1 MCFCVLYGT
10 VRVQWYIVSLFQAQ
24 NIWEQRKSSSDI
36 AGTAK
41 KHHAIMMETKVK
53 ITERVEGRQKGGRRH
68 SFSQHELFRQQHDSQ
83 VQGQGDGTCDDVLLL
98 PMLSM
103 VILNEPGQVMEEMEE
118 LHSMWMQDQQGA
130 PSLILVRNWILP
142 AAAKNDPACHIEDQR
157 SQRSH
162 VPQPETQHSQIKI
175 NQTSK

>member
-1 MCFCVLYGT
+1 
-10 VRVQWYIVSLFQAQ
+10 
-24 NIWEQRKSSSDI
+24 
-36 AGTAK
+36 
-41 KHHAIMMETKVK
+41 MMETKVK
-53 ITERVEGRQKGGRRH
+53 TERVERGKKGGRCH

-130 PSLILVRNWILP
+130 LGLIPGQETRSYLLQLKKMIPHATL
-142 AAAKNDPACHIEDQR
+142 KIKDPKDPTCH
-157 SQRSH
+157 S
-162 VPQPETQHSQIKI
+162 
-175 NQTSK
+175 